1 MEPSFSLDFIHLGM
15 SKAISCPTFILKAT
29 IHLRPFLSFNVLT
42 LIRYRYVLVRLFLE
56 TCKHLEIFA
65 LTEAMKNI
73 HEIVLFSAR
82 FSNGTIIPNAEIR
95 VAGHKH
101 VIKSTKFGDYF
112 RLLLPGIYK
121 VTCIADGKSLT
132 VEVTVDKDPVV
143 LDFVVSG
150 DTIAGQFVH
159 RKPKTENL
167 SAKEEQVESP
177 EQRSMEE
184 SITEDDSMT
193 GLRTKANSKKGLS
206 DNAIAA
212 IVIITIGFIVCV
224 VAGVV
229 LFRRLK
235 ELREVEKGYS
245 RIDGEGDSVSMK

>member
-1 MEPSFSLDFIHLGM
+1 MT
-15 SKAISCPTFILKAT
+15 K
-29 IHLRPFLSFNVLT
+29 FLF
-42 LIRYRYVLVRLFLE
+42 YFY
-56 TCKHLEIFA
+56 
-65 LTEAMKNI
+65 
-73 HEIVLFSAR
+73 R
-82 FSNGTIIPNAEIR
+82 FSNGTVIPNARIH
-95 VAGHKH
+95 VLGHKH

-112 RLLLPGIYK
+112 RLLLPGTYK
-121 VTCIADGKSLT
+121 VVCHVDGKNLT
-132 VEVTVDKDPVV
+132 VEVTVENSPIV

-150 DTIAGQFVH
+150 DTITGQFVH
-159 RKPKTENL
+159 QKPEKKSL
-167 SAKEEQVESP
+167 SVKGDLVETP

-184 SITEDDSMT
+184 NTAEDDSIT
-193 GLRTKANSKKGLS
+193 GLRSKSNSKKGLS

-245 RIDGEGDSVSMK
+245 RIDGDGDAVSMK